1 MYLRSIRAKLV
12 VEGANSPTT
21 PEADEILAGAKVVVI
36 PDILANAGGVFTSY
50 LEFTQET
57 QQEQMTEKEV
67 NDRLRQRMAD
77 RFAEVR
83 KLAEQR
89 KCPMRDAA
97 MLLAVKNVCNAVN
110 ARGLLP

>member
-1 MYLRSIRAKLV
+1 MLV
-12 VEGANSPTT
+12 V
-21 PEADEILAGAKVVVI
+21 
-36 PDILANAGGVFTSY
+36 PDILANAGGVFCSY

-67 NDRLRQRMAD
+67 SRRLKARMAD
-77 RFAEVR
+77 RHEAVCS
-83 KLAEQR
+83 LAEER

-97 MLLAVKNVCNAVN
+97 MLLAVKSVAAAVT